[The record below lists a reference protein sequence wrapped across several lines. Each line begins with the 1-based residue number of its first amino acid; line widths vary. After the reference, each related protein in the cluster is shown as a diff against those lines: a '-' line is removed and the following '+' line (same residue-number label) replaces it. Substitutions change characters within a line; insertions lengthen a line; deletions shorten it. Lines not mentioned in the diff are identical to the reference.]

1 MTDKTPQVSVIMPAY
16 NAEKYIGEAIESILN
31 QTYKDFELIIV
42 NDASTDSTG
51 SIIKTYAE
59 KDERIVVL
67 ENEQNL
73 NIAGSLNRAI
83 SAAKGEF
90 LARMDADDIALP
102 ERLEIQSKAMQ
113 ENPKVAVVGNDI
125 NLIDENGSVIGYRHY
140 PTDSKSLKRVIF
152 RYSPFAHPTVLIR
165 TSCLKEVGDYDKT
178 KSPSEDVDLWFR
190 LGTKFDFMSIPQ
202 ALLKYRVFLSS
213 TSNKSLRRVEL
224 LTFKMRLNAISKL
237 GYKVGLLDIIYNILQ
252 ACTMYLM
259 TASFRVKLFNFM
271 RNHKFL

>member
-140 PTDSKSLKRVIF
+140 PTNRTDKDLLFKR
-152 RYSPFAHPTVLIR
+152 SW
-165 TSCLKEVGDYDKT
+165 G
-178 KSPSEDVDLWFR
+178 
-190 LGTKFDFMSIPQ
+190 
-202 ALLKYRVFLSS
+202 
-213 TSNKSLRRVEL
+213 LR
-224 LTFKMRLNAISKL
+224 
-237 GYKVGLLDIIYNILQ
+237 
-252 ACTMYLM
+252 
-259 TASFRVKLFNFM
+259 
-271 RNHKFL
+271 